1 MQDIMN
7 LMPSQVKSALGSEPP
22 MSREEYEQY
31 KVDSYN
37 ETEGDLH
44 LKDGYECALCKN
56 KGMVAK
62 LEHSPIYGYGI
73 EVLAKCK
80 CHKARNAL
88 ARLHRSGLGNVVKKY
103 TFDKY
108 QTPDEWQKHIKETA
122 QRFCEVKERYCFFI
136 GGQSGAGKTHI
147 CTAIARH
154 FIWQEMETRYMVWP
168 QEIQGIQA
176 SVNDPER
183 YEAKMKE
190 LKEADVLYIDD
201 LFKNGKDERTGKM
214 RTPSE
219 PEVRRAFEIINYR
232 YNDPD
237 KITIISSERTLFEL
251 NDIDQA
257 LAGRIAEKTKEQGFC
272 INLRP
277 DFNKNWRMKGLVEL

>member
-7 LMPSQVKSALGSEPP
+7 LMPSQVKSAFGSEQP
-22 MSREEYEQY
+22 MSREEYEQF

-62 LEHSPIYGYGI
+62 LEHSTVYGYGI

-88 ARLHRSGLGNVVKKY
+88 ARLNRSGLGNVVKKY
-103 TFDKY
+103 TFDAY
-108 QTPDEWQKHIKETA
+108 ETPEEWHKHIKETA
-122 QRFCEVKERYCFFI
+122 ERFCQGKNSCFFI

-147 CTAIARH
+147 CTAIAVH
-154 FIWQEMETRYMVWP
+154 FIRQGLETRYMIWP
-168 QEIQGIQA
+168 EEIQGILA
-176 SVNDPER
+176 SISNAPDK

-201 LFKNGKDERTGKM
+201 LFKNGKDDKGNVKV
-214 RTPSE
+214 PSE
-219 PEVRRAFEIINYR
+219 PEVRRFFEIINHR
-232 YNDPD
+232 YNNPD
-237 KITIISSERTLFEL
+237 KITIISSERTLFNL

-277 DFNKNWRMKGLVEL
+277 DFSKNWRMKGLMEL

>member
-1 MQDIMN
+1 MQDIKN

-22 MSREEYEQY
+22 MSREEYEQF

-37 ETEGDLH
+37 ETEGNLH
-44 LKDGYECALCKN
+44 LSDGYECALCKN

-62 LEHSPIYGYGI
+62 LEHSPVYGYGI

-80 CHKARNAL
+80 CQKARNAL
-88 ARLHRSGLGNVVKKY
+88 ARLNRSGLGNMVKKY
-103 TFDKY
+103 TFDAY
-108 QTPDEWQKHIKETA
+108 ETPEEWHKHIKETA
-122 QRFCEVKERYCFFI
+122 ERFCQGKNSCFFI

-147 CTAIARH
+147 CTAIAVH
-154 FIWQEMETRYMVWP
+154 FIRQGMETRYMIWP
-168 QEIQGIQA
+168 EEIQGIQA

-183 YEAKMKE
+183 YEAKMRE

-219 PEVRRAFEIINYR
+219 PEVRRAFEIINHR
-232 YNDPD
+232 YNNPD
-237 KITIISSERTLFEL
+237 KITIISSERTLFDL

-257 LAGRIAEKTKEQGFC
+257 LAGRIAEKTKEQGFL

-277 DFNKNWRMKGLVEL
+277 DFNKNWRMQGIVEL